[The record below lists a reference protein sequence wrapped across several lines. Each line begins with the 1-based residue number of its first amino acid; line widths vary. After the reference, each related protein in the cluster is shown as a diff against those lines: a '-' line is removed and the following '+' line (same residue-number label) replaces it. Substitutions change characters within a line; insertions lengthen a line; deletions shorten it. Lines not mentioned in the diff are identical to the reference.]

1 MVSRTDF
8 YVDST
13 SLTAVSAQNVSIS
26 YYLCLCCIMQETGTL
41 FLNAGPT
48 SSQPEVELW
57 KLTLSELKIST
68 QTSDVLKHKPV

>member
-1 MVSRTDF
+1 
-8 YVDST
+8 
-13 SLTAVSAQNVSIS
+13 
-26 YYLCLCCIMQETGTL
+26 MQETGTL

-68 QTSDVLKHKPV
+68 QTPDVLKHKPV